1 MKTAVVKSAKPTDV
15 DTIRAIVRAA
25 YSKWV
30 PIIGREPR
38 PMVADYESA
47 IERHQFGLLQV
58 GDDIVGLIET
68 DLKSDHIWIEN
79 IAVKPEEQG
88 KGYGSILI
96 AHTEMLAAE
105 AGVGEIRL
113 LTNEQFES
121 NIALYAKASFT
132 IDGKEPFMGGTT
144 VYMSK
149 KLT

>member
-1 MKTAVVKSAKPTDV
+1 MTAIVVRSARPSDV
-15 DTIRAIVRAA
+15 DTIRAIVQAA

-38 PMVADYESA
+38 PMVADYDSA

-58 GDDIVGLIET
+58 GDEIVGLVET
-68 DLKSDHIWIEN
+68 TLKADHIWIEN
-79 IAVKPEEQG
+79 IAVKPGEQG

-96 AHTEMLAAE
+96 AHTEKLAVD

-121 NIALYAKASFT
+121 NIALYSKARFA
-132 IDGKEPFMGGTT
+132 IDGREPFMGGMT

-149 KLT
+149 KLV

>member
-1 MKTAVVKSAKPTDV
+1 MTAIVVRSARPSDV
-15 DTIRAIVRAA
+15 DTIRAIVQAA

-38 PMVADYESA
+38 PMVADYDSA

-58 GDDIVGLIET
+58 GDEIVGLVET
-68 DLKSDHIWIEN
+68 TLKPDHIWIEN
-79 IAVKPEEQG
+79 IAVKPGEQG

-96 AHTEMLAAE
+96 AHAEKLAID
-105 AGVGEIRL
+105 AGLGEIRL

-121 NIALYAKASFT
+121 NIALYSKASFA

-149 KLT
+149 KLV